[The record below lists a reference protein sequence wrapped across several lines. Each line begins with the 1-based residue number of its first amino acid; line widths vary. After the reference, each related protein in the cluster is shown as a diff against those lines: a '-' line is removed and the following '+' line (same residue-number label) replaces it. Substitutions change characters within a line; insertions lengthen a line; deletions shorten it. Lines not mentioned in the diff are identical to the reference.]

1 MSEFLSDVTCHCRG
15 QVKLYPGLIAW
26 AYYPRVY
33 THHPSGLIVPSPV
46 FTCRSRADSSFEGF
60 CFWCSDLGCQ
70 ECSHA
75 VCWLQLAGGLE
86 PIQMAVKCLC
96 ETEMA
101 EQWIISPWRAQKLM
115 QTVTLRRQAEE
126 HEDIKPF
133 FASTNH
139 MRSFQLKVLEIC
151 CQLPSS
157 SPKLVDFSEVQDVLD
172 FFQNMWELVAK

>member
-1 MSEFLSDVTCHCRG
+1 
-15 QVKLYPGLIAW
+15 
-26 AYYPRVY
+26 
-33 THHPSGLIVPSPV
+33 
-46 FTCRSRADSSFEGF
+46 
-60 CFWCSDLGCQ
+60 
-70 ECSHA
+70 
-75 VCWLQLAGGLE
+75 
-86 PIQMAVKCLC
+86 
-96 ETEMA
+96 
-101 EQWIISPWRAQKLM
+101 M

-139 MRSFQLKVLEIC
+139 TRSFQLKVLEIC